1 MNAAQLSIIRLLARQ
16 AARDYL
22 QPKPTPLS
30 ENRPNRSN
38 RPVPLCADKK

>member
-1 MNAAQLSIIRLLARQ
+1 MNSAQLSIIRLLAKQ

-22 QPKPTPLS
+22 QPKPAPLS

-38 RPVPLCADKK
+38 RPIPLHTNKK